1 MLTIN
6 WPNELALFDYRQLD
20 QNLSRRSQLT
30 PSSTPRALVTAR
42 AHLVRAA
49 RSTAPNMGVLVLS
62 RRDPRLDGTERR
74 GVGCSLSAGFRRF
87 DLKRHLG
94 QRNEKTRVSRESD
107 KDRTFSPASK
117 LDTLTDEQKE
127 EVESQSRPNA
137 ALIHETIRAE
147 GVSELERTAAALLLS
162 GLAAG
167 LSMGF
172 SLVVQGVL
180 HANLPAGP
188 TRVLLSP
195 LGYTIGFLI
204 VVLGRQQLFTENTL
218 TPILPLLHNRDLST
232 LRRVV
237 RLWALVLAANIVG
250 TWLFAAALA
259 HVSVFEPNIM
269 HAFAEVSRSS
279 LQTGFGHTFVRA
291 IFAGWLIA
299 LMVWLLPAVE
309 GSRPLIIV
317 IITYVVGLCGFAH
330 IIAGSVECAFL
341 VQIGEASVGDFITAF
356 FVPTLLGNVLGGVA
370 LVAVLNYGQVV
381 PEIEPS
387 K

>member
-1 MLTIN
+1 MEQEGMGWVVPYL
-6 WPNELALFDYRQLD
+6 PSFRRRGLKPDLGQLD
-20 QNLSRRSQLT
+20 R
-30 PSSTPRALVTAR
+30 VI
-42 AHLVRAA
+42 
-49 RSTAPNMGVLVLS
+49 
-62 RRDPRLDGTERR
+62 
-74 GVGCSLSAGFRRF
+74 
-87 DLKRHLG
+87 
-94 QRNEKTRVSRESD
+94 RVSPESD

-127 EVESQSRPNA
+127 EVEAQSRPTA

-147 GVSELERTAAALLLS
+147 GVGELERTAAALLLS

-172 SLVVQGVL
+172 SLVVQGEL

-188 TRVLLSP
+188 IRVLLSP
-195 LGYTIGFLI
+195 LGYTVGFLI

-237 RLWALVLAANIVG
+237 RLWALVLPANIVG

-259 HVSVFEPNIM
+259 HFPVFDPNIM
-269 HAFAEVSRSS
+269 QAFAEVSRSS
-279 LQTGFGHTFVRA
+279 LQAGFGHTFVRA

-309 GSRPLIIV
+309 GSRPLIII
-317 IITYVVGLCGFAH
+317 IITYVVALGGFAH
-330 IIAGSVECAFL
+330 VIAGSVECAFL
-341 VQIGEASVGDFITAF
+341 VQIGDASVGDFITGF

-381 PEIEPS
+381 PEIETA
-387 K
+387 KGA